1 MTSDRGAAAG
11 ARGRRGRGADRRA
24 ARYAVRAVVAVLA
37 LAGLTVGGSAI
48 ATPPGGRSGLP
59 EAASTTHSSYAAP
72 SPYAALAPY
81 EAPSP
86 YEALAPYET
95 LLAHPALS
103 PYTALAPYE
112 APASQTLRAPALARA
127 PRNAAAT
134 RAAVVRLVNRER
146 AKAGCR
152 PVRAHRTVTKAAQR
166 HSDHMAR
173 EGSLSHRERG
183 GSGPGSR
190 LSAVG
195 YDWRR
200 AGENIARGQRGAAE
214 VVRAWARSP
223 EHQVVLADCAFR
235 HAGVG
240 INSGT
245 DDRGPWWT
253 LLLARPL

>member
-1 MTSDRGAAAG
+1 MGGSADGIAGRDTAAG
-11 ARGRRGRGADRRA
+11 ASGWRVRRADRRA
-24 ARYAVRAVVAVLA
+24 KGNAVRVVLAATVAVLV
-37 LAGLTVGGSAI
+37 LAGPAAGGPAV
-48 ATPPGGRSGLP
+48 ATPPGARPSLP
-59 EAASTTHSSYAAP
+59 DSTK
-72 SPYAALAPY
+72 AALA
-81 EAPSP
+81 SHG
-86 YEALAPYET
+86 LRV
-95 LLAHPALS
+95 PAL
-103 PYTALAPYE
+103 
-112 APASQTLRAPALARA
+112 
-127 PRNAAAT
+127 PRNVTAT
-134 RAAVVRLVNRER
+134 RAAVIRLVNRER

-152 PVRAHRTVTKAAQR
+152 PVRAHRTVTEAAQR

-173 EGSLSHRERG
+173 DGSLSHRERG

-223 EHQVVLADCAFR
+223 EHRVVLADCAFR

-253 LLLARPL
+253 LLLARPM

>member
-1 MTSDRGAAAG
+1 MTAGRGAAAG
-11 ARGRRGRGADRRA
+11 PRVRRGRGADRRT

-37 LAGLTVGGSAI
+37 LAGLTVGGA
-48 ATPPGGRSGLP
+48 AAAKPPGGRSGLP
-59 EAASTTHSSYAAP
+59 EAAYTALSS
-72 SPYAALAPY
+72 
-81 EAPSP
+81 
-86 YEALAPYET
+86 YET
-95 LLAHPALS
+95 LLTHPALS
-103 PYTALAPYE
+103 PYAAPDSR
-112 APASQTLRAPALARA
+112 ALRAPGTARA
-127 PRNAAAT
+127 PGNAATT

-152 PVRAHRTVTKAAQR
+152 PVRTHRTVTKAAQR

-200 AGENIARGQRGAAE
+200 AGENIARGQQGAAE

-253 LLLARPL
+253 LLLARPA

>member
-1 MTSDRGAAAG
+1 MTAW
-11 ARGRRGRGADRRA
+11 
-24 ARYAVRAVVAVLA
+24 YAVRVAVAVLILVA
-37 LAGLTVGGSAI
+37 LVVGGPAV
-48 ATPPGGRSGLP
+48 ATPPGAYVARPGTVGP
-59 EAASTTHSSYAAP
+59 
-72 SPYAALAPY
+72 ALA
-81 EAPSP
+81 AQAAHGTH
-86 YEALAPYET
+86 AL
-95 LLAHPALS
+95 
-103 PYTALAPYE
+103 E
-112 APASQTLRAPALARA
+112 APALTRL
-127 PRNAAAT
+127 PRNAGAT
-134 RAAVVRLVNRER
+134 RKAVVRLVNRER

-173 EGSLSHRERG
+173 EGSLSHREHG

-214 VVRAWARSP
+214 VVQAWAHSP

-253 LLLARPL
+253 LLLARPV